1 MSEMRKSN
9 NVDRTVRDLALL
21 ERSSSTS
28 RVLNLLSVAALY
40 RNETDYIERPFFTS
54 PRLNESLIL
63 KHRIRSD
70 EVGLLP
76 TDRVTGTKVILP
88 FERTDLKIGGRS
100 FMVEQKGWRDVV
112 DDIAGAYRNPERDL
126 HVLQSLNEL
135 PSLDPFLVREQMRRR
150 GVDIATCY
158 FNISES
164 DILQMYSFVGKQ
176 IETLLDISHR
186 HRVDGSSWSNR
197 MIRMLLSPV
206 QGESIQPI
214 RAALRLD
221 PDDFEEG
228 IFAWKGFLYYQ
239 WLLSTLRP
247 QLAPFLRE
255 ILTIKASGFRD
266 REMERMLDAARR
278 RLADRVNVV
287 LEEVVGAIRVYEAA
301 FNDLTRNG
309 KPLAFSNFLKRTPE
323 MFVLLGERIG
333 ALSHVASY
341 WRFRFPQGVVEK
353 VSTEELLE
361 IVRDFDYTLGGEG

>member
-1 MSEMRKSN
+1 VASEIN
-9 NVDRTVRDLALL
+9 NLIRLTDVSAVG
-21 ERSSSTS
+21 SSYSS
-28 RVLNLLSVAALY
+28 
-40 RNETDYIERPFFTS
+40 
-54 PRLNESLIL
+54 
-63 KHRIRSD
+63 K
-70 EVGLLP
+70 
-76 TDRVTGTKVILP
+76 
-88 FERTDLKIGGRS
+88 
-100 FMVEQKGWRDVV
+100 
-112 DDIAGAYRNPERDL
+112 
-126 HVLQSLNEL
+126 
-135 PSLDPFLVREQMRRR
+135 LVR
-150 GVDIATCY
+150 V
-158 FNISES
+158 
-164 DILQMYSFVGKQ
+164 
-176 IETLLDISHR
+176 
-186 HRVDGSSWSNR
+186 
-197 MIRMLLSPV
+197 LLSPV

-214 RAALRLD
+214 GSALRLA

-278 RLADRVNVV
+278 RLADRVNIV

-323 MFVLLGERIG
+323 MFVLLGERMG